1 MIIGVSGAQGQGKS
15 TLISDC
21 DASNSGGRKLWLQ
34 TSRKLLIDWGYTLGD
49 VNKYAP
55 LKVKFQDEI
64 IKRHEKSLIWALE
77 QASEAKHVFL
87 SERTFAD
94 IFTYALASI
103 GPHNEYSNWLD
114 EYAEKCSEAQ
124 KKYFHTVLFLQGR
137 EYVPE
142 DDGVRSVNI
151 HFAHLANSMILH
163 YAETFSNND
172 SLLVVNVSDR
182 KSRVQHLNARI
193 AKIKEENKWA

>member
-21 DASNSGGRKLWLQ
+21 VASNYGGCKLGLQ
-34 TSRKLLIDWGYTLGD
+34 TSREILNDWGYTLSE
-49 VNKYAP
+49 VNKYSP
-55 LKVKFQDEI
+55 LKVKFQDEL
-64 IKRHEKSLIWALE
+64 IKRHEKSLIRSLE
-77 QASEAKHVFL
+77 LASEAKLVFL
-87 SERTFAD
+87 VERTFAD

-124 KKYFHTVLFLQGR
+124 KKYFHTVVFLQGR

-163 YAETFSNND
+163 YAETFSNDD

-182 KSRVQHLNARI
+182 NSRVQHLNAKI
-193 AKIKEENKWA
+193 ANIKEENKWA